1 MKQYNS
7 YKSSGIE
14 WLEKIPENWKISKLK
29 YLGNLYGGLTGKSGV
44 DFNNDEN
51 PKNKPYI
58 PYTNIFN
65 NTYISKD
72 HYHYVSIEEGENQN
86 KVEKYDLFF
95 LMSSET
101 HKDLGKSCIL
111 IDDVDELYLNSFC
124 KGYRVKNKN
133 IHPLFLNYQI
143 LGHLHREMISI
154 EGKGFT
160 RINLRQDKINDLV
173 VFYPPLQE
181 QEQIVKYLDE
191 KTSIIDKLISTKERK
206 IELLKEQRTSLI
218 NQVITKGLNPNVKM
232 KDSGVEWI
240 GEIPESFRIFTLKKL
255 LQTDNLEFQDGN
267 HGGEYPNPEE
277 FIKTGVPFIKP
288 RDIQND
294 KIIWNGCDRLPFE
307 RCEKFRI
314 GFSNNDDI
322 LLVNRGGSIGKVCYV
337 DNFNNEFPY
346 FMINPQVTYL
356 RGKNELIS
364 KYIYYTTK
372 SEVFRCGI
380 DLILG
385 HGSTFPFLGLSNM
398 GDFKM
403 VFPPFQEQQEIV
415 EYLDKHTKEIDDLV
429 SMEQKKIELLK
440 EYRQSLISEVITGK
454 IKVVE

>member
-1 MKQYNS
+1 MKKYQS
-7 YKSSGIE
+7 YKPSGID
-14 WLEKIPENWKISKLK
+14 WLETIPKNWDKSKLK

-51 PKNKPYI
+51 QKNKPYI

-72 HYHYVSIEEGENQN
+72 HYHYVSVEEGENQN
-86 KVEKYDLFF
+86 KVEKYDMFF

-124 KGYRVKNKN
+124 KGYRIKNKN
-133 IHPLFLNYQI
+133 IQPLFLNYQI
-143 LGHLHREMISI
+143 LGHLHREMISV

-218 NQVITKGLNPNVKM
+218 NEVITKGLNPNVKM
-232 KDSGVEWI
+232 KDTGVEWI
-240 GEIPESFRIFTLKKL
+240 GEIPESWERKKIKTISSIISKGTTPSTIGKEVSDVGEIRYLKSENIVEN
-255 LQTDNLEFQDGN
+255 TIS
-267 HGGEYPNPEE
+267 EYPQF
-277 FIKTGVPFIKP
+277 FI
-288 RDIQND
+288 D
-294 KIIWNGCDRLPFE
+294 KETNELLKRSILIEG
-307 RCEKFRI
+307 
-314 GFSNNDDI
+314 DI
-322 LLVNRGGSIGKVCYV
+322 LFVIAGASIGKTTILPKSFTPSNTNQAVSFIRLKQ
-337 DNFNNEFPY
+337 NENNKFVWY
-346 FMINPQVTYL
+346 W
-356 RGKNELIS
+356 LIS
-364 KYIYYTTK
+364 SKIQEQMWIVAVQ
-372 SEVFRCGI
+372 SAQPNLSMEN
-380 DLILG
+380 LG
-385 HGSTFPFLGLSNM
+385 NFFIPYPSI
-398 GDFKM
+398 K
-403 VFPPFQEQQEIV
+403 EQQEIV

>member
-1 MKQYNS
+1 MKKYSS
-7 YKSSGIE
+7 YKPSGIK
-14 WLEKIPENWKISKLK
+14 WLETIPENWEVSKLK
-29 YLGNLYGGLTGKSGV
+29 YLGNLYGGLTGKSGG

-72 HYHYVSIEEGENQN
+72 HFHFVSIDDGESQN
-86 KVEKYDLFF
+86 RVKKYDMFF

-124 KGYRVKNKN
+124 KGYRINNKD
-133 IHPLFLNYQI
+133 IQPLFLNYQI

-181 QEQIVKYLDE
+181 QEQIVNYLNE
-191 KTSIIDKLISTKERK
+191 KTNIIDKLISTKQRK
-206 IELLKEQRTSLI
+206 VELLKEQRTSLI

-240 GEIPESFRIFTLKKL
+240 GEIPEEWNIVPLFTISRHTKEKNEDNEKVVLSLSYGKIKVRDVESNFGLLPESFNDYQRIRPEYIVLRL
-255 LQTDNLEFQDGN
+255 TDL
-267 HGGEYPNPEE
+267 
-277 FIKTGVPFIKP
+277 
-288 RDIQND
+288 QND
-294 KIIWNGCDRLPFE
+294 K
-307 RCEKFRI
+307 K
-314 GFSNNDDI
+314 S
-322 LLVNRGGSIGKVCYV
+322 
-337 DNFNNEFPY
+337 
-346 FMINPQVTYL
+346 L
-356 RGKNELIS
+356 R
-364 KYIYYTTK
+364 
-372 SEVFRCGI
+372 V
-380 DLILG
+380 
-385 HGSTFPFLGLSNM
+385 GLSTLN
-398 GDFKM
+398 GIITPVYVSLKTNEKM
-403 VFPPFQEQQEIV
+403 LSKFLFYHLYNSDLKKILYTLGGGLRQTLRFDELKKFPVPLMSLVEQQKII
-415 EYLDKHTKEIDDLV
+415 EYLDKQTKEIDDLV
-429 SMEQKKIELLK
+429 SMEQNKIELLK

-454 IKVVE
+454 IKVV